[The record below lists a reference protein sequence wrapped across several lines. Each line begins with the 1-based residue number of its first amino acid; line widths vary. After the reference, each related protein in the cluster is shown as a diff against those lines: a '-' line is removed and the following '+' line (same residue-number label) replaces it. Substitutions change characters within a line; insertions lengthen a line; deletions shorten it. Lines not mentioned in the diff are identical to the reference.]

1 MKHLNPLS
9 PVLFTFL
16 QKTFRLRYTTFAKQL
31 LLAALLIGSTQLVR
45 AQKTATTIR
54 LKTGNVVVKENMTAE
69 NISNEFKK
77 GRVGEWTYCLL
88 SFAGPV
94 TATQQQ
100 ALKNNGIELLQY
112 LPDYS
117 YQVRL
122 KKTQQYSQ
130 LYSIGIRAISQLPGS
145 AKLGRDLSQSIASQ
159 QPETVLTL
167 NVQLLPAV
175 QWIDVKTHFENL
187 GAALT
192 KSTFLN
198 QGLLQIRVAAKQ
210 VNAISQIPAV
220 AYINTG
226 NNQVVPLN
234 QRERGLFGLT
244 NLTGSEAGGR
254 NLTGA
259 GVTVGVGDDSDPMH
273 LDNTKNVLN
282 RNPIYTNNIHGRM
295 VSGVVSGDGLVEER
309 FRGVAPKSRLIVD
322 YFDLILAK
330 TPTYFNDYGMTI
342 TNNSYYNGLAGC
354 IGDGEY
360 NELSVYVDQQIYSN
374 PFLQHVFAAGNDG
387 GKNCLPYPTSFATI
401 KSGYQVGKNVLDVA
415 DYHVGTD
422 ALNPTSSRG
431 PVEDGRIKPEITASG
446 VAVMTTSGTNSYQD
460 AYGTSFSSP
469 FITGV
474 WSLLTE
480 RYKQLNSNA
489 LPKSALLKAVICN
502 TGDDR
507 GNPGPDYSYGFGFIN
522 PRKAA
527 EALENNRYFAG
538 LLSSGGTA
546 SQTITVPAGTKQI
559 KVMVYWHDRP
569 GSPLAAN
576 AIVNDIDLTVID
588 GATTYQPWILNSAPA
603 SVNLPATRG
612 ADHINNIEQVTID
625 NPGSNVTIN
634 LNGFNIPNGPQ
645 EFFVTYEF
653 LFDGIKLEYPIGG
666 ERLAAGQDE
675 VIKWNAN
682 DNSTNTF
689 TIEYSI
695 DDGTT
700 WITINNNVAANQH
713 RLRWI
718 GIPNTPTNK
727 GKIRVTRNG
736 GGASA
741 VTAGNFTL
749 LEQPVLTP
757 SVPCEGYVNLS
768 WPAIAGATDYE
779 VLQLVDYEYVSLGT
793 TASTNYRVNAL
804 DKTKT
809 YWFTVRGRL
818 TDSLGQRAV
827 AKSITPTAATPCTAA
842 EFDKDLKIDS
852 LLSPVNG
859 RLLTSNALTAAHP
872 VTVRIKNLDDAATS
886 GSYTLT
892 YQINGGALVSES
904 SSATIAAGGTV
915 NYTFTTPA
923 NFAAPGT
930 YTIKVTVKQS
940 GDIQTANDEL
950 TYTIRQ
956 VVNPVVTLPFTEG
969 FETADTA
976 MYTANYFALNSLSAF
991 DFTTTPNG
999 RLRTFVNSG
1008 VAVTGAKALTV
1019 DAVNYSGVLANNEIV
1034 ATVNLSNYIAD
1045 QGLRFDFSFKNHGQL
1060 KQPGTGV
1067 WMRGSDTNPWTK
1079 VYDLSANQGKPGDVK
1094 RVSININE
1102 LGQPVSSSFQVRF
1115 GQQGTTSANNGSYSS
1130 ESNDMD
1136 DGFTFDDLRIVKANN
1151 DVQLMQIIAPDTFLC
1166 NAGNAVVTIKVKNT
1180 TASVF
1185 NNVPVYYRINNGTPV
1200 AGSISSLPAN
1210 SEVNYT
1216 FTTTADLSALR
1227 GYKVDAWVQLPGD
1240 DYPVNDSITN
1250 QFVYS
1255 SPLITSFP
1263 YLERFN
1269 NSKGNWFTDTLSY
1282 SSWQWGQP
1290 QKTLMKRSASEG
1302 KGWFTTL
1309 NGIYRQNE
1317 NAYLYSPCFNLSSL
1331 TQPVLSFSHIS
1342 QQEDNCNCDY
1352 HTLEY
1357 SIDNGNT
1364 WQRLTATNG
1373 TNWFDSSSNQS
1384 WRRSVQ
1390 RWHVSSTEVPNAAN
1404 IRFRFVLSSDE
1415 LTQYEG
1421 VGIDDIHIFDKVT
1434 VYTGADVLN
1443 NSQPVS
1449 GNNWV
1454 HFNSGGNRIAS
1465 INPLGQNLGATD
1477 VSVYINTNPV
1487 RYINNQ
1493 YYLDRNLVIRSANAP
1508 SDSVLIRFYFTEQE
1522 VNRLLSAVSCT
1533 GCVKLT
1539 DAFLAAVTKYSG
1551 YASFENGLL
1560 NDGTDG
1566 TFLFIDSGKVDV
1578 VPFNNGY
1585 YAEFKVKSFSEF
1597 WINAV
1602 DMGLTQLVTDV
1613 NDVPETGVFIK
1624 NAFPD
1629 EAGNLMIAVGN
1640 KPQVR
1645 SLTVRIVNSIGQE
1658 MKLVQTSYS
1667 DTRID
1672 ISQLPKGIYF
1682 VEIRDAKGKDKYTK
1696 KITKGK

>member
-77 GRVGEWTYCLL
+77 GRVGEWTYTLL
-88 SFAGPV
+88 AFEKPTTHS
-94 TATQQQ
+94 QQQ
-100 ALKNNGIELLQY
+100 MLKQMGIELLTY
-112 LPDYS
+112 MPDNV
-117 YQVRL
+117 YQVRMRRL
-122 KKTQQYSQ
+122 PQFSQ
-130 LYSIGIRAISQLPGS
+130 LYNAGVRSITQMPGFVKIGSELKEYIAHKTTDVSTLVNIQLHPGISWREVEP
-145 AKLGRDLSQSIASQ
+145 
-159 QPETVLTL
+159 TL
-167 NVQLLPAV
+167 NS
-175 QWIDVKTHFENL
+175 L
-187 GAALT
+187 GAILT
-192 KSTFLN
+192 KSELLN
-198 QGLLQIRVAAKQ
+198 QGLAQ
-210 VNAISQIPAV
+210 VSISTSNIPSLSELAFV
-220 AYINTG
+220 AYVNLSFLTP
-226 NNQVVPLN
+226 QVLN
-234 QRERGLFGLT
+234 GRERGMFGLT
-244 NLTGSEAGGR
+244 NLTSIEMSGR
-254 NLTGA
+254 NLSGA
-259 GVTVGVGDDSDPMH
+259 GVFVGVGDNANPNH
-273 LDNTKNVLN
+273 LDNDKNVIN
-282 RNPIYTNNIHGRM
+282 RNGAYITANHGRH
-295 VSGVVSGDGLVEER
+295 VTGTITGRGIGNER
-309 FRGVAPKSRLIVD
+309 YKGAAPNTMIVAD
-322 YFDLILAK
+322 YFDQVLFKSAI
-330 TPTYFNDYGMTI
+330 YYSDYNMTV
-342 TNNSYYNGLAGC
+342 TNNSYYTGLAGC
-354 IGDGEY
+354 TGNSDY
-360 NELSVYVDQQIYSN
+360 NELSAYVDQQMLIN
-374 PFLQHVFAAGNDG
+374 PLLQHIFAAGNDG
-387 GKNCLPYPTSFATI
+387 SLTCSPYSSSFATI
-401 KSGYQVGKNVLDVA
+401 KSGYQTGKNVLAVG
-415 DYHVGTD
+415 DYDIDTD
-422 ALNPTSSRG
+422 NLSTSSSRG
-431 PVEDGRIKPEITASG
+431 PVNDGRIKPEI
-446 VAVMTTSGTNSYQD
+446 VACGSNVVSTSYNNSYVGG
-460 AYGTSFSSP
+460 YGTSHAAP
-469 FITGV
+469 FVTGV
-474 WSLLTE
+474 WALLTE
-480 RYKQLNSNA
+480 RYKQLHANTS
-489 LPKSALLKAVICN
+489 PKSALLKAVICN
-502 TGDDR
+502 SGDDK
-507 GNPGPDYSYGFGFIN
+507 GNPGPDYSWGFGLVN
-522 PRKAA
+522 PRKAV
-527 EALENNRYFAG
+527 EMIEQTRYF
-538 LLSSGGTA
+538 SGSITSGATF
-546 SQTITVPAGTKQI
+546 SQNIAVPAGTRQI
-559 KVMVYWHDRP
+559 KILLYWHDKD
-569 GSPLAAN
+569 GSPLASN
-576 AIVNDIDLTVID
+576 ALVNDIDLTASD
-588 GATTYQPWILNSAPA
+588 GSTTYTPWILNPAPSAVTSNA
-603 SVNLPATRG
+603 IRG
-612 ADHINNIEQVTID
+612 IDRINNIEQITID
-625 NPGSNVTIN
+625 NPGNSITVNI
-634 LNGFNIPNGPQ
+634 NGFNIPSGPQ
-645 EFFVTYEF
+645 EYFVTYEF
-653 LFDGIKLEYPIGG
+653 LTNEVRLEHPFGG
-666 ERLAAGQDE
+666 ERMTPATSE
-675 VIKWNAN
+675 VIRWNAT
-682 DNSTNTF
+682 DNSTNSF
-689 TIEYSI
+689 TLELSL
-695 DDGTT
+695 DDGVT
-700 WITINNNVAANQH
+700 WSVINNNVPSTTN
-713 RLRWI
+713 RFIWI
-718 GIPNTPTNK
+718 VPSTPTNK
-727 GKIRVTRNG
+727 GKIKITRNG
-736 GGASA
+736 TGTTYTSP
-741 VTAGNFTL
+741 GNFTI
-749 LEQPVLTP
+749 LTWP
-757 SVPCEGYVNLS
+757 TLTASAPCEGYVNLS
-768 WPAIAGATDYE
+768 WGAITGATDYE
-779 VLQLVDYEYVSLGT
+779 VMQVINNDLVSIGT
-793 TASTNYRVNAL
+793 TTATTYRVNGL
-804 DKTKT
+804 NKTQT
-809 YWFTVRGRL
+809 YWFSVRARMG
-818 TDSLGQRAV
+818 DSAGIRGNAR
-827 AKSITPTAATPCTAA
+827 SITPTAATPCTAA

-1008 VAVTGAKALTV
+1008 VAVSGAKALTV

-1200 AGSISSLPAN
+1200 AGSISALPAN

>member
-9 PVLFTFL
+9 TFYPSIF
-16 QKTFRLRYTTFAKQL
+16 QKKILLRYNTFTKLLMLVL
-31 LLAALLIGSTQLVR
+31 LLFGNSSFLN

-54 LKTGNVVVKENMTAE
+54 LKTGNVIIRENMTAD
-69 NISNEFKK
+69 NITNEFKK
-77 GRVGEWTYCLL
+77 GRLGEWTYCMI
-88 SFAGPV
+88 SFSSPV
-94 TATQQQ
+94 TAAQQL
-100 ALKNNGIELLQY
+100 ALKSNGIELLQY
-112 LPDYS
+112 LPDHS

-122 KKTQQYSQ
+122 KKTPSYAQ
-130 LYSIGIRAISQLPGS
+130 LYSIGVRAITQLPGS
-145 AKLGRDLSQSIASQ
+145 AKLGRELSQSFTQQ
-159 QPETVLTL
+159 QPETIITL
-167 NVQLLPAV
+167 NIQLLPAV
-175 QWIDVKTHFENL
+175 QWTDVKAQFENL
-187 GAALT
+187 GASLT

-210 VNAISQIPAV
+210 IDAISRIPVV

-259 GVTVGVGDDSDPMH
+259 GVTVGVGDDADPVH

-282 RNPIYTNNIHGRM
+282 RNPVYTSNTHGRM

-309 FRGVAPKSRLIVD
+309 FRGVAPKSLLVVD

-330 TPTYFNDYGMTI
+330 TPTYFSDYGMTV

-354 IGDGEY
+354 VGDGEY
-360 NELSVYVDQQIYSN
+360 NELSVYVDQQIYNN

-387 GKNCLPYPTSFATI
+387 QRTCSPFPLSYGTI

-422 ALNPTSSRG
+422 VLNLSSSKG

-446 VAVMTTSGTNSYQD
+446 VAVITTSGTNGYQD

-480 RYKQLNSNA
+480 RYKQLNSNS

-522 PRKAA
+522 PRRAA
-527 EALENNRYFAG
+527 EALENNRYFSG
-538 LLSSGGTA
+538 TLSTGGSA
-546 SQTITVPAGTKQI
+546 SQVITVPTGTKQL
-559 KVMVYWHDRP
+559 KVMLYWHDKE
-569 GSPLAAN
+569 GSPLAAK
-576 AIVNDIDLTVID
+576 ALVNDLDLSVTD
-588 GATTYQPWILNSAPA
+588 GATPYQPWILNPAPA
-603 SVNLPATRG
+603 SVNTAAIRG
-612 ADHINNIEQVTID
+612 ADHVNNIEQVTID
-625 NPGSNVTIN
+625 NPGTSVTIN
-634 LNGFNIPNGPQ
+634 LSGFNVPNGPQ
-645 EFFVTYEF
+645 EYFVTYEF
-653 LFDGIKLEYPIGG
+653 LSDGIKLEYPIGG

-695 DDGTT
+695 DDGAT
-700 WITINNNVAANQH
+700 WIVINANVAANQH

-718 GIPNTPTNK
+718 GIPNNPTNK
-727 GKIRVTRNG
+727 GKVRVTRNG

-741 VTAGNFTL
+741 VTGGNFTI

-768 WPAIAGATDYE
+768 WSAIAGVTDYE
-779 VLQLVDYEYVSLGT
+779 VLQLINSEYVSLGT
-793 TASTNYRVNAL
+793 TASTNFRVNAL

-827 AKSITPTAATPCTAA
+827 AKSIIPTSSTPCTAA

-852 LLSPVNG
+852 LLSPVHG
-859 RLLTSNALTAAHP
+859 RLFTSNALGAAHP

-892 YQINGGALVSES
+892 YQINGGAIISEI
-904 SSATIAAGGTV
+904 SSAVIAAGGTV

-923 NFAAPGT
+923 NLATPGT
-930 YTIKVTVKQS
+930 YTIKVTVKQT
-940 GDIQTANDEL
+940 GDLQTANDEL
-950 TYTIRQ
+950 TYT
-956 VVNPVVTLPFTEG
+956 VKHVANAPVLLPYAET
-969 FETADTA
+969 FEAADTSE
-976 MYTANYFALNSLSAF
+976 YKTSFFALNSLPAF
-991 DFTTTPNG
+991 DFTTGNNG

-1008 VAVTGAKALTV
+1008 VAVNGGKAITL
-1019 DAVNYSGVLANNEIV
+1019 DAVNYNGTLASNQLA
-1034 ATVNLSNYIAD
+1034 ATVNLSNYSAA
-1045 QGLRFDFSFKNHGQL
+1045 QGLRFDFNFKNHGQL

-1067 WMRGSDTNPWTK
+1067 WMRGSDAQPWIK
-1079 VYDLSANQGKPGDVK
+1079 VYDLTANQSNPGDIK
-1094 RVSININE
+1094 RVSINLNE
-1102 LGQPVSSSFQVRF
+1102 LGQTVSSSFQVRF
-1115 GQQGTTSANNGSYSS
+1115 DQQSTTSANNATYDAD
-1130 ESNDMD
+1130 NDDID
-1136 DGFTFDDLRIVKANN
+1136 DGFTFDDLRIVQANN
-1151 DVQLMQIIAPDTFLC
+1151 DVLLTQLVAPDTFLC
-1166 NAGNAVVTIKVKNT
+1166 NTNAVAITVTAKNT
-1180 TASVF
+1180 TASPF
-1185 NNVPVYYRINNGTPV
+1185 TNVPVYYRINNGTPV
-1200 AGSISSLPAN
+1200 AGSISTLPAN

-1216 FTTTADLSALR
+1216 FTTTADLSTFRA
-1227 GYKVDAWVQLPGD
+1227 YKVDAWIQLPGD
-1240 DYPVNDSITN
+1240 DYAVNDSIN
-1250 QFVYS
+1250 NRFVYS
-1255 SPLITSFP
+1255 SPLVNSFP
-1263 YLERFN
+1263 YLERFT
-1269 NSKGNWFTDTLSY
+1269 NSNGNWFTDTLSY
-1282 SSWQWGQP
+1282 SSWRWGTP
-1290 QKTLMKRSASEG
+1290 SKIFMNRSASEG
-1302 KGWFTTL
+1302 KGWYSSL
-1309 NGIYRQNE
+1309 GGYYKHNE

-1357 SIDNGNT
+1357 STDNGNT

-1373 TNWFDSSSNQS
+1373 TNWFDSSNNQS
-1384 WRRSVQ
+1384 WRKSIQ

-1415 LTQYEG
+1415 LTEYEG
-1421 VGIDDIHIFDKVT
+1421 VGIDDIHIFDKAT
-1434 VYTGADVLN
+1434 IYTGADVLSN
-1443 NSQPVS
+1443 TQTVS
-1449 GNNWV
+1449 GTNWV
-1454 HFNSGGNRIAS
+1454 HFTSNGNFIAS
-1465 INPLGQNLGATD
+1465 VNPLGQNLGTTD

-1487 RYINNQ
+1487 RYTNNQ

-1508 SDSVLIRFYFTEQE
+1508 TDSVLIRFYFTEQE
-1522 VNRLLSAVSCT
+1522 VNRLLAATSCPS
-1533 GCVKLT
+1533 CIKFK

-1551 YASFENGLL
+1551 NASFENGLL

-1566 TFLFIDSGKVDV
+1566 SYQFIDSGKVDV

-1602 DMGLTQLVTDV
+1602 DMGLSQIVTDV
-1613 NDVPETGVFIK
+1613 NDVVEQGIFIK

-1629 EAGNLMIAVGN
+1629 EAGNLMVVAGN

-1645 SLTVRIVNSIGQE
+1645 SITIRIVNSLGQE
-1658 MKLVQTSYS
+1658 MKLVQTAYS
-1667 DTRID
+1667 DTKIN
-1672 ISQLPKGIYF
+1672 ISQLPQGIYF
-1682 VEIRDAKGKDKYTK
+1682 IEIRDSKGKEKYIK